1 MPIEIPN
8 KKETGIIC
16 GTETEE
22 IKCKIICPNCGSKRD
37 CSDP

>member
-1 MPIEIPN
+1 MNEDRCIL
-8 KKETGIIC
+8 C
-16 GTETEE
+16 GFKTKQ